1 MLHRLGYIEKNP
13 QDMLLKL
20 SENLRQIPPSF
31 WKKKNNLRPQW
42 IGQNWTKWIKAVR
55 EENVL
60 TATEYYLNI

>member
-31 WKKKNNLRPQW
+31 WKKKQPETTMNR
-42 IGQNWTKWIKAVR
+42 
-55 EENVL
+55 
-60 TATEYYLNI
+60 TELNKMNKSC